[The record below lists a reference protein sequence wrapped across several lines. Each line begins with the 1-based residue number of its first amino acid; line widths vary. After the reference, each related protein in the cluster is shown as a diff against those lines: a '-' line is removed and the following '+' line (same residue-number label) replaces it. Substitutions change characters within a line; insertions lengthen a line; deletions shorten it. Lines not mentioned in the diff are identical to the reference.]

1 MSLDPGNSAHFFAVV
16 ETGSLGRAAE
26 ALHLTEPAVSGSSR
40 GWKVNSMYCCC
51 ERRTTGMELTT
62 FGHALL
68 PYANLLNTEANQ
80 AVEQIRRIARIDRGT
95 LRLERV
101 ASAAIMVLPMFWKQ
115 FCYAR
120 PVCECRSW
128 RLWKTSWRMR

>member
-1 MSLDPGNSAHFFAVV
+1 
-16 ETGSLGRAAE
+16 
-26 ALHLTEPAVSGSSR
+26 
-40 GWKVNSMYCCC
+40 MYCLF
-51 ERRTTGMELTT
+51 ERRTTEMELTT

-80 AVEQIRRIARIDRGT
+80 AVEQIDALRGLNRGT
-95 LRLERV
+95 LRVGAV
-101 ASAAIMVLPMFWKQ
+101 ASAAIMVLPHVLEQ